1 MIDFGALPPEINS
14 GRMYAGA
21 GPGPMMAAA
30 AAWDYLAAEL
40 SSSAADYASVTA
52 ELTSSSWFGPASRSM
67 LAAATPYISWLS
79 AAAALAEQTS
89 AQAKAVAS
97 AFDAAFAMTIPPPVV
112 AENRAQLLMLI
123 ATNFFGQNTAAI
135 AATEAAYAEMWAQ
148 DAAAMNGYAG
158 LATTAAQLVPFVGPQ
173 RNTDQAG
180 LAQQQAAVAKAV
192 AAAEGTGAPPA
203 TQSSLNDIVNSLSSQ
218 VKGLLF
224 GPLDVIY
231 WPMIYVGSLIFSQ
244 IGVLWP
250 EHLAAGAAVGL
261 SATPALAAPI
271 SLGGGLISASLA
283 SSTKVGSL
291 SVPPTWSATAPTAAE
306 QSLVHAISAEGA
318 GGPSNGP
325 EALLRQLAPARG
337 RRDRGGLPPR
347 EYGFR
352 PRFIARPPSAG

>member
-30 AAWDYLAAEL
+30 WDYLAAEL
-40 SSSAADYASVTA
+40 ASSASSYSSVTA

-97 AFDAAFAMTIPPPVV
+97 AFDAAFAMTVPPPVI
-112 AENRAQLLMLI
+112 AENRARLLMLV

-135 AATEAAYAEMWAQ
+135 AATEAGYAEMWAQ

-158 LATTAAQLVPFVGPQ
+158 FAATATQLVPFTEPVHT
-173 RNTDQAG
+173 TDQAG
-180 LAQQQAAVAKAV
+180 LARQQAAVA
-192 AAAEGTGAPPA
+192 AAAATGGPSQ
-203 TQSSLNDIVNSLSSQ
+203 TSLTDIVNTLSSQ

-231 WPMIYVGSLIFSQ
+231 WPMIYVGSLIFAQ

-250 EHLAAGAAVGL
+250 EHVAAGGAVGF
-261 SATPALAAPI
+261 SATPALAAPV
-271 SLGGGLISASLA
+271 SLGGKLISANLA
-283 SSTKVGSL
+283 SSNKIGSL
-291 SVPPTWSATAPTAAE
+291 SVPARWSATTPKVAE
-306 QSLVHAISAEGA
+306 ASMLRAIGTEGA
-318 GGPSNGP
+318 GGPSNRP
-325 EALLRQLAPARG
+325 EALLPPMAPARG
-337 RRDRGGLPPR
+337 RRGGGLPPR

-352 PRFIARPPSAG
+352 PGFTARLPSVG